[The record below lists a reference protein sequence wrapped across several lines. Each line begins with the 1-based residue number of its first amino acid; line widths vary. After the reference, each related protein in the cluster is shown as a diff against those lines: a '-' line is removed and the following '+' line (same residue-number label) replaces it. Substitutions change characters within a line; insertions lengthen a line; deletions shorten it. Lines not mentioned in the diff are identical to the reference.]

1 MLVAPPPLYQLQAK
15 QGGQMDQLEAKQRV
29 LDSQRDQMQVK
40 ECANGR
46 DCDAKL
52 LVNGPDCSVTD
63 PGLDRLDTE
72 VTNKMSAISL
82 HPSSASIGSNC
93 SIATSAALT
102 DNVTLL
108 SNCVNNLEIKDFEP

>member
-1 MLVAPPPLYQLQAK
+1 MLVAPPPLYQLEAK
-15 QGGQMDQLEAKQRV
+15 HRVINGPDCGQM
-29 LDSQRDQMQVK
+29 DQMQVK
-40 ECANGR
+40 QCVNGPA
-46 DCDAKL
+46 CDAKL
-52 LVNGPDCSVTD
+52 LVNGPGCSVTD

-82 HPSSASIGSNC
+82 HPPVASIGSNC

-102 DNVTLL
+102 DNVALL